1 VLYLNKG
8 YINFNINHSS
18 LNLSE
23 DKKNIL
29 LKFQWMKANSLNLA
43 KPNFWAM
50 LYTPAELKALQI
62 YKDGDIYSQEKVNA
76 VKQLLLRKYGN
87 AVYYYAEVNVVPQI
101 DKKLIW
107 WI

>member
-1 VLYLNKG
+1 EKMAASLESLRALYLNKG

-23 DKKNIL
+23 DKKNIFVEVSVDEGEQF
-29 LKFQWMKANSLNLA
+29 KFGETKFLGDA
-43 KPNFWAM
+43 

-76 VKQLLLRKYGN
+76 VKQLLL
-87 AVYYYAEVNVVPQI
+87 
-101 DKKLIW
+101 
-107 WI
+107 